1 MRLFFLTKKQQKQY
15 IAYLVGLTRVIHR
28 NNVQLFKQDFE
39 SYEFCLKALCELSY
53 LVGDIPAMQIVKH
66 FGLEEDD
73 STSAEGERL

>member
-39 SYEFCLKALCELSY
+39 SYKFCLEALCELSY
-53 LVGDIPAMQIVKH
+53 LVGGIPAMQTVKH
-66 FGLEEDD
+66 FGLEEGADKG
-73 STSAEGERL
+73 SISRV

>member
-28 NNVQLFKQDFE
+28 NNMQLFEQDFK

-53 LVGDIPAMQIVKH
+53 LVGGISAMQTVKH
-66 FGLEEDD
+66 FGLEEDA
-73 STSAEGERL
+73 STSTKGE